1 MSGGLAFVAAGW
13 WEIMRTATRD
23 HAVYT
28 ITNDDVYISLCSLRP
43 MENESMDDIMTRI
56 MNEYEPASHPTS
68 QRAQRAFPRLK
79 VRSLASASPDVGEAS
94 AAPGEVCTVC
104 HDAFKPGDEVI
115 ELPCNHCFHEDCL
128 LPWLQSH
135 NTCPVCRLELPAEEA
150 SQASRGDQGQG
161 ASQSA
166 GGGQRAGRPAQV
178 YYAASGPGFS
188 GGNEE
193 GGVERSFG
201 STLAQLVSS
210 VASQWL
216 QAQNLEAG
224 ARPASVSRSGPS
236 QGSGPSEQGTSR
248 VPSQSASEMRARRS
262 QASGAGSAAPEA
274 SSGSQRA
281 GNQERPTGAP
291 QGQSGQN
298 EPSILGMVAGGILAG
313 LAGTALGAFFGSGR
327 RSAQR

>member
-1 MSGGLAFVAAGW
+1 MEFANPGADTMRDMILNALMETGLALPDGILMSEGALSAP
-13 WEIMRTATRD
+13 
-23 HAVYT
+23 
-28 ITNDDVYISLCSLRP
+28 S
-43 MENESMDDIMTRI
+43 
-56 MNEYEPASHPTS
+56 
-68 QRAQRAFPRLK
+68 PRLK

-166 GGGQRAGRPAQV
+166 AGGQRAGRPAQV

-224 ARPASVSRSGPS
+224 REAGVGLPLGALPGVG
-236 QGSGPSEQGTSR
+236 
-248 VPSQSASEMRARRS
+248 AIRARDLTRALPERERDAGEEIAG
-262 QASGAGSAAPEA
+262 QWGWIGGA
-274 SSGSQRA
+274 
-281 GNQERPTGAP
+281 
-291 QGQSGQN
+291 
-298 EPSILGMVAGGILAG
+298 
-313 LAGTALGAFFGSGR
+313 
-327 RSAQR
+327 